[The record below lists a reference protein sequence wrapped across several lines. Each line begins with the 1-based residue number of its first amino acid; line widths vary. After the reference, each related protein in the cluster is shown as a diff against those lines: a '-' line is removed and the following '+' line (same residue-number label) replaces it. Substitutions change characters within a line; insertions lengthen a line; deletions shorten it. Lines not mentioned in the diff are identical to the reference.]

1 MVFNNHLNANEY
13 HLFRRWMV
21 LTQEMPSSDHKVV
34 GLSRSEND
42 EFWRTVDRF
51 NRIYYLSVNSFVSLI
66 SVIACGLLFISRFE
80 QVGIWMYLC
89 MQTLH
94 VVHTAFTIFLF
105 FHDIGTTN
113 VLFMEVMQIFTR
125 KFRSIARRTVK
136 LNALMAPNVLNTNR
150 AKQFNRRL
158 CRLLYEHNLVHS
170 ELFEMNSLFSGF
182 VAANLVFLFL

>member
-1 MVFNNHLNANEY
+1 
-13 HLFRRWMV
+13 
-21 LTQEMPSSDHKVV
+21 MPSSDHKVV

-125 KFRSIARRTVK
+125 KFRSIASRTVK